1 MLVLKIK
8 NIYILI
14 FFLNKT
20 IVSSRTGDLNC
31 ETTVSTIN
39 PTIQGINTEY
49 EFEINT
55 TTVKSQTVGM
65 SSAVRIESR

>member
-1 MLVLKIK
+1 V
-8 NIYILI
+8 Y
-14 FFLNKT
+14 
-20 IVSSRTGDLNC
+20 
-31 ETTVSTIN
+31 TIN